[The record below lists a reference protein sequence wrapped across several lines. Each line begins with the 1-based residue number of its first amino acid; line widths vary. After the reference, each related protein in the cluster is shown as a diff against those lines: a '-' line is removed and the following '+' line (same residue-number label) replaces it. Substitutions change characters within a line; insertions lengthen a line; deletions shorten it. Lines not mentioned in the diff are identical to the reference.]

1 MKNILHRKDRLII
14 TTLDVI
20 DEIGIMNLSTR
31 EIASREGVSEATLFR
46 HFKNKNDLLMA
57 VLDYYTQFDNDLYQ
71 TTLLKNL
78 SPIASINFL
87 VNSLA
92 EFYENYPA
100 ITVLTQLMDTLRY
113 EPELEDKVRSI
124 IFLRSQFFE
133 KMIDEA
139 KKCKEIRGDID
150 TESLADIISGAF
162 REICLKW
169 RLNRDFSLRDR
180 INSSINAILLS
191 FGK

>member
-139 KKCKEIRGDID
+139 KKCKEIRDDID